1 MSVIYR
7 NSGAFNELDGIAIR
21 ISNLLYYGNFR
32 ESFAYYASENICN
45 GDTNGKYIFGGRNLM
60 ILVLLYGVEVRYLRL
75 VGKCLKMWKSVLLQ
89 IVSSQKQSYTL
100 PTHFLR

>member
-45 GDTNGKYIFGGRNLM
+45 GDTNGKYIFGRRNLM
-60 ILVLLYGVEVRYLRL
+60 ILVLLYGVEGL
-75 VGKCLKMWKSVLLQ
+75 GNSISKFTWNEFETSPK
-89 IVSSQKQSYTL
+89 
-100 PTHFLR
+100 PTNTIHAPTA